1 MPSQPHSL
9 FDPLSPPEVPSMFE
23 TLVYLEEEIGKT
35 EREFW
40 HSCTYYTVT
49 SLWRLAVIKAVRT
62 AHVSQCRNRFL

>member
-1 MPSQPHSL
+1 MPSQLHSL

-49 SLWRLAVIKAVRT
+49 SL
-62 AHVSQCRNRFL
+62 